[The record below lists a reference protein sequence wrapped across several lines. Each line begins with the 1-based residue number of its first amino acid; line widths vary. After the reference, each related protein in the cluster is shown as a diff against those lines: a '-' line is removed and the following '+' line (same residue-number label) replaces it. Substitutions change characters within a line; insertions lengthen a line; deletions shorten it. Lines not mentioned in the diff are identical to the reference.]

1 MNKIIA
7 KDIKKSFDSL
17 PVLRGIDLAVGEGE
31 VVAIIGPSGGGKS
44 TLLRCLN
51 KLETIDSG
59 KIVIEGETLAD
70 TEADGTVRYSDNA
83 SRLAC
88 RMGMVFQQFNLFP
101 HMTVLENLMEAPIRV
116 QHRPVS
122 EVREEAL
129 ALLRKVG
136 LEDKRDQYPRRL
148 SGGQQQRVAIARACA
163 TNRTS
168 CSLMNPRPPSI
179 RS

>member
-17 PVLRGIDLAVGEGE
+17 PVLRGINLAVGEGE

-88 RMGMVFQQFNLFP
+88 RMGMVFQQFNLFNN
-101 HMTVLENLMEAPIRV
+101 MTVFDNCMAGVHKVKKEARNIP
-116 QHRPVS
+116 
-122 EVREEAL
+122 
-129 ALLRKVG
+129 
-136 LEDKRDQYPRRL
+136 PR
-148 SGGQQQRVAIARACA
+148 SV
-163 TNRTS
+163 
-168 CSLMNPRPPSI
+168 
-179 RS
+179 